1 MTQGSV
7 AAPGRFGTTFS
18 ALRYPNYRRWFV
30 GQVLSLMGT
39 WMQMVAQGW
48 LVYELTGSKLA
59 LGTISFVSSIPTL
72 VFMLPAGAVADRV
85 SRRKMMLVTQTVMM
99 ICAFILAFF
108 TGTKSLQVWYIAVL
122 GFILGIAGAF
132 DAPARMAL
140 TVELVDD
147 RRDLQNAIALNST
160 MFNLARVVGPAI
172 GGVILA
178 TIGATWCF
186 LLNGLSFVAVLIAL
200 AGMHLH
206 EPIRPPRTRPMTAEI
221 GDGLRYV
228 WDTKVVRAL
237 VALVAVTSIFGFS
250 YSVLMP
256 AFAVEVLG
264 VGEAGLGALTA
275 AVGVGALIGS
285 LAVASLTRSRHKGWQ
300 LTFGSLLFPIAL
312 IAFALSRNFY
322 LSLAILVFVGFGFI
336 IQNTTGNTLVQMLV
350 PDQLRGRVMSVYSLM
365 FMGAM
370 PFGSLLAGTLAQAYG
385 TTPTVIFGAGV
396 TLLFSLFVVIF
407 IPQVR
412 RLES

>member
-59 LGTISFVSSIPTL
+59 LGTISFISSVPTL

-206 EPIRPPRTRPMTAEI
+206 EPIQPPRTRPMTAEI

-228 WDTKVVRAL
+228 WDTKIVRAL

-300 LTFGSLLFPIAL
+300 LSFGSVLFPIAL

>member
-48 LVYELTGSKLA
+48 LVYDLTGSKLA
-59 LGTISFVSSIPTL
+59 LGTISFISSVPTL

-122 GFILGIAGAF
+122 GFILGLAGAF

-172 GGVILA
+172 GGLILA
-178 TIGATWCF
+178 TVGAAWCF
-186 LLNGLSFVAVLIAL
+186 ALNGLSFVAVLIAL

-206 EPIRPPRTRPMTAEI
+206 EPIKPPSTRRMTAEI

-228 WDTKVVRAL
+228 WDTKVVRVL
-237 VALVAVTSIFGFS
+237 VAMVAVVSIFGFS

-285 LAVASLTRSRHKGWQ
+285 LTVASLTRSRHKGWQ
-300 LTFGSLLFPIAL
+300 LSFGSVLFPISL

-322 LSLAILVFVGFGFI
+322 LSLVILVFVGFGFI
-336 IQNTTGNTLVQMLV
+336 IQNTTSNTLVQMLV
-350 PDQLRGRVMSVYSLM
+350 PDQLRGRVMSVYTLM

-370 PFGSLLAGTLAQAYG
+370 PFGSLLAGTLAQIYG
-385 TTPTVIFGAGV
+385 TSAAVIFGASV
-396 TLLFSLFVVIF
+396 TLAFALFVVIF

-412 RLES
+412 RLEN

>member
-1 MTQGSV
+1 MTQPSV
-7 AAPGRFGTTFS
+7 ATPGRFGATFS
-18 ALRYPNYRRWFV
+18 ALRYPNYRRWFI

-59 LGTISFVSSIPTL
+59 LGTISFISSVPTL

-85 SRRKMMLVTQTVMM
+85 SRRKMMLVTQTVML
-99 ICAFILAFF
+99 ICAFILAFL
-108 TGTKSLQVWYIAVL
+108 TGTKSLQIWYIAVL

-160 MFNLARVVGPAI
+160 MFNLGRVVGPAI
-172 GGVILA
+172 GGLILA
-178 TIGATWCF
+178 TVGAAWCF
-186 LLNGLSFVAVLIAL
+186 ALNGLSFVAVLVAL

-206 EPIRPPRTRPMTAEI
+206 EPIKSPNTRRMTAEI

-228 WDTKVVRAL
+228 WDTKVVRVM
-237 VALVAVTSIFGFS
+237 VAMVAVVSIFGFS

-256 AFAVEVLG
+256 AFAVEVLD

-285 LAVASLTRSRHKGWQ
+285 LTVASLTRSRRKGWQ
-300 LTFGSLLFPIAL
+300 LSFGSLLFPTSL

-322 LSLAILVFVGFGFI
+322 LSLGLLVFVGFGFI
-336 IQNTTGNTLVQMLV
+336 IQNTTSNTLVQMLV
-350 PDQLRGRVMSVYSLM
+350 PDQLRGRVMSVYTLM
-365 FMGAM
+365 FMGTM
-370 PFGSLLAGTLAQAYG
+370 PFGSLLAGTLAQIYG
-385 TTPTVIFGAGV
+385 TSAAVILGASV
-396 TLLFSLFVVIF
+396 TLAFALFVLIF
-407 IPQVR
+407 IPEVR
-412 RLES
+412 RLEN

>member
-48 LVYELTGSKLA
+48 LVYDLTGSKLA
-59 LGTISFVSSIPTL
+59 LGTISFISSVPTL
-72 VFMLPAGAVADRV
+72 VFMLPAGAVANRV

-99 ICAFILAFF
+99 ISAFILAFF

-122 GFILGIAGAF
+122 GFILGLAGAF

-140 TVELVDD
+140 TVELIDD
-147 RRDLQNAIALNST
+147 RRDAAERHRIELHDVQLGTRRRPGHRWPDPGDRGRHLVFRPQRPQLRGGADRAGGHASPRADQAAEHPPHDRRDRRRAALRVGHKGG
-160 MFNLARVVGPAI
+160 ARPRGD
-172 GGVILA
+172 GGSCLDLRVLLF
-178 TIGATWCF
+178 GADAS
-186 LLNGLSFVAVLIAL
+186 LRGGGAGRGRGRSGRAHGGGRRGHADRL
-200 AGMHLH
+200 AGGRQ
-206 EPIRPPRTRPMTAEI
+206 P
-221 GDGLRYV
+221 
-228 WDTKVVRAL
+228 DT
-237 VALVAVTSIFGFS
+237 
-250 YSVLMP
+250 P
-256 AFAVEVLG
+256 
-264 VGEAGLGALTA
+264 
-275 AVGVGALIGS
+275 
-285 LAVASLTRSRHKGWQ
+285 RHKGWQ
-300 LTFGSLLFPIAL
+300 LSFGSVLFPIAL

-322 LSLAILVFVGFGFI
+322 LSLVILVFVGFGFI

-350 PDQLRGRVMSVYSLM
+350 PDQFRGRVMSVYTLM

-370 PFGSLLAGTLAQAYG
+370 PFGSLLAGTLAQVYG
-385 TTPTVIFGAGV
+385 TSAAVIFGASI
-396 TLLFSLFVVIF
+396 TLAFALFVVIF

-412 RLES
+412 RLEN